1 MMEQYEL
8 TLKLWKT
15 VMDRLKSKVALI
27 TGAGAG
33 IGRATAL
40 AMAAEGAHV
49 IATDRELASAER
61 TADIAHSEGNEAMH
75 LPLDVSDEAQW
86 QQAIET
92 TVDVYGR
99 LDVLVNNA
107 GILLLKPLTETSVEE
122 WDRIFAVNSRGVFLG
137 CKHSAQAMMK
147 TGGGS
152 VVNVSSIY
160 GLVGPPGAAAYQ
172 ATKGAVRLL
181 TKGAAAEL
189 APHGIRVNSVHPGV
203 IRTEMTR
210 DLLGDEQSARHL
222 LGPTLIRRPA
232 EPEEVAATIV
242 FLASDDASYMTG
254 SELVVDGG
262 YTSQ

>member
-1 MMEQYEL
+1 MD
-8 TLKLWKT
+8 KL
-15 VMDRLKSKVALI
+15 RNKVALV

-40 AMAAEGAHV
+40 AMAGEGAHV
-49 IATDRELASAER
+49 VATDYAAETAEQ
-61 TADIAHSEGNEAMH
+61 TADIARSQGNEAMH
-75 LPLDVSDEAQW
+75 LALEVSDEAGW
-86 QQAIET
+86 QEAIHQVIEI
-92 TVDVYGR
+92 YGR

-107 GILLLKPLTETSVEE
+107 GILLFKPMVETSVEE
-122 WDRIFAVNSRGVFLG
+122 WDRIFAVNTRGVFLG
-137 CKHSAQAMMK
+137 CKHAARTMIES
-147 TGGGS
+147 GGGS
-152 VVNVSSIY
+152 IVNISSIY
-160 GLVGPPGAAAYQ
+160 GLIGPPGASAYQ
-172 ATKGAVRLL
+172 ASKGAVRLL

-210 DLLGDEQSARHL
+210 ELLADSRTADTL

-232 EPEEVAATIV
+232 EPKEVAAAVV